1 MSFETHIAEDR
12 RLQILIL
19 LSESAE
25 YAANEFLLQ
34 TALEQFGHA
43 VSQDRLRSDLAWL
56 AEQALLTID
65 DVGTVQVAR
74 LNTRGGDVAAGRA
87 VVPGVK
93 RRKPRG

>member
-1 MSFETHIAEDR
+1 MSFETHVTEDR

-19 LSESAE
+19 LSESAN

-34 TALEQFGHA
+34 AALEQFGHA

-56 AEQALLTID
+56 KEQDLLKIEE
-65 DVGTVQVAR
+65 VGTVRVAT
-74 LNTRGGDVAAGRA
+74 LTTRGDDVATGRA
-87 VVPGVK
+87 TAPGVK